1 MGILCQ
7 CCNQANA
14 TVHLTDIQAGGEP
27 VERHYCEACAAQE
40 GITMKPHEP
49 INTMIEKFVKM
60 VPAMRDAAQ
69 LTCPNCGISFGEF
82 RAQGLLGCPEDY
94 TEFGELLMP
103 LIRRAHDDCDV
114 HRGKRPGQTNDVGK
128 LRVQIRSLER
138 QLEDAIAEEAFED
151 AARLRDQ
158 LNTLRSGYDASKQND
173 ASEDGA

>member
-14 TVHLTDIQAGGEP
+14 TVHLTDIQSGGEP
-27 VERHYCEACAAQE
+27 VERHFCEACAAQE

-69 LTCPNCGISFGEF
+69 LTCPTCGISFGEF
-82 RAQGLLGCPEDY
+82 RAQGLLGCPDDY
-94 TEFGELLMP
+94 EEFRELLTP
-103 LIRRAHDDCDV
+103 LIQRAQDDFDQ
-114 HRGKRPGQTNDVGK
+114 HTGKRPGQTNDKGK
-128 LRVQIRSLER
+128 RRVRIRCLER
-138 QLEDAIAEEAFED
+138 DLENAVADEAFEE

-158 LNTLRSGYDASKQND
+158 LDALRA
-173 ASEDGA
+173 EDQA